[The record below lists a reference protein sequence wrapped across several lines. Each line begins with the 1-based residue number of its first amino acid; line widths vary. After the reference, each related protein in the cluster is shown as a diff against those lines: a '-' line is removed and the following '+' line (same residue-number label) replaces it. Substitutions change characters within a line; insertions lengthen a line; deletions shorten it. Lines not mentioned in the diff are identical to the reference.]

1 MEIFVSE
8 LFIAGAV
15 GGVVVKQVHI
25 LQQLSV
31 LRHHEGVGKVGVAA
45 RGGGWGGKLT
55 VWNHLPVGGG
65 EIQSALDAWDGVVR
79 DAMLPDTFAL
89 DVAVAG
95 LLLKQEPIAWHAVVE
110 RERGDFH
117 VVVLENLGWLLAADG
132 VDADVEIPVLHEEVD
147 LRLQHRLQV
156 RRHVEVEVVAA
167 VVERERREQSHQS
180 EAVIAVG
187 VADED
192 VVELPGVDLV
202 SDQLHLRA
210 FPAVD
215 HIGDPLQAD
224 NLRGG
229 VMPQCRFRA
238 PAAEYGDFE
247 QSATLFLFIHK
258 PQYIA
263 IFRQKYKKYC
273 PTVSNDL
280 RPSDNCDKQGV
291 FAV

>member
-1 MEIFVSE
+1 M
-8 LFIAGAV
+8 
-15 GGVVVKQVHI
+15 
-25 LQQLSV
+25 
-31 LRHHEGVGKVGVAA
+31 
-45 RGGGWGGKLT
+45 
-55 VWNHLPVGGG
+55 
-65 EIQSALDAWDGVVR
+65 
-79 DAMLPDTFAL
+79 
-89 DVAVAG
+89 
-95 LLLKQEPIAWHAVVE
+95 
-110 RERGDFH
+110 
-117 VVVLENLGWLLAADG
+117 
-132 VDADVEIPVLHEEVD
+132 
-147 LRLQHRLQV
+147 
-156 RRHVEVEVVAA
+156 
-167 VVERERREQSHQS
+167 
-180 EAVIAVG
+180 G

-238 PAAEYGDFE
+238 PAAEDGDFE

>member
-1 MEIFVSE
+1 MVIFVSE

-15 GGVVVKQVHI
+15 GGVVVKQVHV
-25 LQQLSV
+25 LQQLGV
-31 LRHHEGVGKVGVAA
+31 LRYREGVGEVGVAA
-45 RGGGWGGKLT
+45 RGVGWGSEL
-55 VWNHLPVGGG
+55 VVRDHLPVGGG
-65 EIQSALDAWDGVVR
+65 EILSVLDASDGVVR
-79 DAMLPDTFAL
+79 DAILPDAL
-89 DVAVAG
+89 GLEVAVAG
-95 LLLKQEPIAWHAVVE
+95 LFLEQEPVAWHAVVE

-117 VVVLENLGWLLAADG
+117 VVVLENLGWLWAADG

-167 VVERERREQSHQS
+167 VVEREGGKQSGQS

-192 VVELPGVDLV
+192 VVDLPGVDLV

-291 FAV
+291 FAA